1 MLDIKQAKAGS
12 AVGMKE
18 NKAWM
23 QLVISGYQKCNQTL
37 IIRADSNNDPFTNG
51 GVAVTTV
58 RDDDREHRLIDPVR
72 ITNDLELYIG
82 EDKVERVLWSFISDV
97 AQPDQHKGP
106 MSLFE
111 WLRLAI
117 GRPNEQVAVKVSSY
131 IICDAIITAHKLNK
145 ANLEIKLDDGLLTIS
160 MDTTEVGKAFD
171 GDQAVDCMVNLME
184 RIRTGIKA
192 LR

>member
-1 MLDIKQAKAGS
+1 MLDIKQANAGS
-12 AVGMKE
+12 AVGMEE

-82 EDKVERVLWSFISDV
+82 EDKVERVLWSFIPDV
-97 AQPDQHKGP
+97 AQSDQPKGL
-106 MSLFE
+106 MSL
-111 WLRLAI
+111 LDRLGLAI
-117 GRPNEQVAVKVSSY
+117 GSPNKQDAVTVSSY
-131 IICDAIITAHKLNK
+131 IIRDAIITAHKLNK
-145 ANLEIKLDDGLLTIS
+145 ANLEIKLSDGLLTID
-160 MDTTEVGKAFD
+160 MGTTEVNDALD
-171 GDQAVDCMVNLME
+171 SDQKINCMANLME
-184 RIRTGIKA
+184 RIRTSIQA

>member
-1 MLDIKQAKAGS
+1 MLDIKQANAGS
-12 AVGMKE
+12 AVGMEE

-97 AQPDQHKGP
+97 AQPDQHKGL

-117 GRPNEQVAVKVSSY
+117 RYPNEQVAVKVSSY
-131 IICDAIITAHKLNK
+131 IICDASITAHKLNK
-145 ANLEIKLDDGLLTIS
+145 ANLEIKLSDGLLTID
-160 MDTTEVGKAFD
+160 MGTTEVGKAFD

-184 RIRTGIKA
+184 RIRTSIQA

>member
-12 AVGMKE
+12 AVGMEE
-18 NKAWM
+18 NNAWM
-23 QLVISGYQKCNQTL
+23 HLVISGYQKCNRTL

-82 EDKVERVLWSFISDV
+82 EDKVERILWPFVPDS
-97 AQPDQHKGP
+97 AQPNQRKGL
-106 MSLFE
+106 MSLFDQ
-111 WLRLAI
+111 LI
-117 GRPNEQVAVKVSSY
+117 VGRSNRQGAVTVSSY

-145 ANLEIKLDDGLLTIS
+145 ANLEIKLDDGLLTID
-160 MDTTEVGKAFD
+160 MGTTEVGKAFD

-184 RIRTGIKA
+184 RIRTSIQA

>member
-1 MLDIKQAKAGS
+1 MLDIKQANAGS
-12 AVGMKE
+12 AVGMEE

-37 IIRADSNNDPFTNG
+37 IIRADDSNDPFTNG

-82 EDKVERVLWSFISDV
+82 EDKVERILWPFVPDS
-97 AQPDQHKGP
+97 AQPNQRKGL
-106 MSLFE
+106 MSLFDQ
-111 WLRLAI
+111 LI
-117 GRPNEQVAVKVSSY
+117 VGRSNRQGAVTVSSY

-145 ANLEIKLDDGLLTIS
+145 ANLEIKLSDGLLTID
-160 MDTTEVGKAFD
+160 MGTTEVNDALD
-171 GDQAVDCMVNLME
+171 SDQKINCMADLME
-184 RIRTGIKA
+184 RIRANIRA